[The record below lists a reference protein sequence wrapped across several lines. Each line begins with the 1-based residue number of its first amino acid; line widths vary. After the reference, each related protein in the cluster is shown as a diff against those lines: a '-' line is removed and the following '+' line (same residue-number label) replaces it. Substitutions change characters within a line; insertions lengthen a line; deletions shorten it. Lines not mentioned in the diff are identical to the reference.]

1 MNGGL
6 LRLTLSAGWL
16 VILFAGCTTRKAAEP
31 PPPSYPAVPA
41 SSVQVLDRRPNSPY
55 EAIGTITVQTGAEI
69 SRDRT
74 ISEIRQ
80 KAGNGGANIIVV
92 LSEKVFTWRNPTTR
106 QRLRTRRI
114 VVQAIRSFS
123 SRAGGTRMTSL
134 PLAWFDSY

>member
-1 MNGGL
+1 MNGRL
-6 LRLTLSAGWL
+6 LRFGLSAGCL
-16 VILFAGCTTRKAAEP
+16 VILVAGCTTRKVAGP

-41 SSVQVLDRRPNSPY
+41 SSVQVLDHRPNLPY

-69 SRDRT
+69 SRDQT

-80 KAGNGGANIIVV
+80 RAGNSGANIVVV
-92 LSEKVFTWRNPTTR
+92 LSEKVFTWRNGATR

-123 SRAGGTRMTSL
+123 
-134 PLAWFDSY
+134 P